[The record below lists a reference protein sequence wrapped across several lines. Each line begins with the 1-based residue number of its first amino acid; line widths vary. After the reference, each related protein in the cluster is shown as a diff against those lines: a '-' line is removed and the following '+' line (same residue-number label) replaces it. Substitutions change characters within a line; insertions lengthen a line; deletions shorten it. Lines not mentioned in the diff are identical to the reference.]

1 MQPDPI
7 SRISR
12 RLKAISDPSRIRI
25 LALLSL
31 RPACVCELTRALGL
45 SQPAISKH
53 LKLLENEGFVLGRRE
68 KNWIVYSL
76 SPGEESCRQLLDIV
90 LKRAREDQEMA
101 ELSKL
106 FMTLDRRQIMGLS
119 HHLAPQGEEP

>member
-1 MQPDPI
+1 MQPDLI
-7 SRISR
+7 SMISR
-12 RLKAISDPSRIRI
+12 RLKAISDPSRIKI

-45 SQPAISKH
+45 SQPAVSKH
-53 LKLLENEGFVLGRRE
+53 LKLLENEGFVLGKRE

-90 LKRAREDQEMA
+90 LKKAMEDQEMA
-101 ELSKL
+101 ELSRL
-106 FMTLDRRQIMGLS
+106 FMTLDRRQIMALS
-119 HHLAPQGEEP
+119 HPSAPKGGGP